1 MNELDRA
8 MEEIGSK
15 IDNPLFAIAYG
26 LLMLAD
32 SQNETARA
40 IHLLGNA
47 NADTPMGA
55 IEAFGKHIGEKMD
68 NLAYA
73 IEGIVG
79 KME

>member
-1 MNELDRA
+1 
-8 MEEIGSK
+8 
-15 IDNPLFAIAYG
+15 
-26 LLMLAD
+26 MLAD